1 MKKEDNKTLEKVAEV
16 LIRVDKNLI
25 SDRRAIKEIMKIVVE
40 NSNKKL
46 KEYLDKSLRGKNN
59 ENNKTIRKRN

>member
-1 MKKEDNKTLEKVAEV
+1 MTEEDNKTLEKVAEV

>member
-1 MKKEDNKTLEKVAEV
+1 MTEEDNKTLEKVAEV

-25 SDRRAIKEIMKIVVE
+25 SDGRAIEKIMNIVLE

-46 KEYLDKSLRGKNN
+46 KEYLDKRLIQKN
-59 ENNKTIRKRN
+59 

>member
-25 SDRRAIKEIMKIVVE
+25 SDGKAIEKIMKIVVE

-46 KEYLDKSLRGKNN
+46 RRSLKL
-59 ENNKTIRKRN
+59 K